1 MTSTPFPRP
10 DWHSRWSAFPKR
22 AILFDLDGTLLDS
35 APDLAFAANVLR
47 TRRGLAPMSVSELRP
62 WVSQGARGMIGKGM
76 GVAPDHADYESL
88 RAEFLEIYA
97 ECLANETAFWPGM
110 EAVVNSLDQQN
121 IAWGIVTNKIMRF
134 TEPLLKQIGLWDRC
148 AIVVCGD
155 TTPHAKP
162 HPAPMHHAISALDL
176 HAESVIYVGDDARDI
191 QAGFAAGTWTVACDF
206 GHHVEAPFPKDW
218 GADALIKQAEDLL
231 AVIASGR

>member
-1 MTSTPFPRP
+1 MSNPFPRP
-10 DWHSRWSAFPKR
+10 DWHSRWSAFSKR

-35 APDLAFAANVLR
+35 APDLAFAANMLR

-76 GVAPDHADYESL
+76 GVGPDHADYESL

-110 EAVVNSLDQQN
+110 ETVVNSLDQQN

-148 AIVVCGD
+148 AIVVGGD

-206 GHHVEAPFPKDW
+206 GHHVEAPFPREW
-218 GADALIKQAEDLL
+218 GADVLIKRAEDLIS
-231 AVIASGR
+231 VITSGR